1 MKKIIKNNYVI
12 LLARI
17 FLGLVFIYASFDK
30 ILNPIEFSNSIDNYH
45 ITPEVLNNIFALV
58 IPWIEFV
65 LGFCLLFGIILD
77 GAAFSS
83 IILLYW
89 FIFIIS
95 QALFRG
101 IDLHCGCFT
110 SDTVGNEINLRLE
123 MYKRIFE
130 DLVFLVLAYII
141 KNRKKEWELKNL

>member
-1 MKKIIKNNYVI
+1 MKKIIKNNYVV

-17 FLGLVFIYASFDK
+17 FLGLVFIYASIDK

-65 LGFCLLFGIILD
+65 LGSCLLFGILLD

-101 IDLHCGCFT
+101 IDLHCGCFST
-110 SDTVGNEINLRLE
+110 NFVEDEINQRLE

-130 DLVFLVLAYII
+130 DLVFLALAYII
-141 KNRKKEWELKNL
+141 KNRKKE